1 MPSILFVASRGSD
14 DPTMATFPFEMA
26 VGAAKGGNEVHL
38 ALLNEAVYLVKD
50 EVVGELQ
57 GFGCSPF
64 KEVLEETVDF
74 KIPIY
79 V

>member
-26 VGAAKGGNEVHL
+26 VGAAKEGHEVHL
-38 ALLNEAVYLVKD
+38 ALLNEAVCLMRD
-50 EVVGELQ
+50 EVVEELQ

-64 KEVLEETVDF
+64 RDVLAETVDY